1 MRVLLRTFGCRA
13 NQYDAEQVR
22 ALVEAAGGTVLD
34 GSDARSAAADVA
46 VLTSCAVTAE
56 AEADLE
62 KHDKLD
68 ATRSRERETTRA
80 SLSAAK
86 ARAAQGEA
94 RDGELA
100 SDKRKLERAVAALRK
115 K

>member
-34 GSDARSAAADVA
+34 GSDVRSAAAEVA

-56 AEADLE
+56 AEADLRQ
-62 KHDKLD
+62 
-68 ATRSRERETTRA
+68 AVRRI
-80 SLSAAK
+80 
-86 ARAAQGEA
+86 A
-94 RDGELA
+94 RDRPDTRVIVTGCAA
-100 SDKRKLERAVAALRK
+100 SRSPAAIAALPGVTAVVPGADLAATAAALG
-115 K
+115 